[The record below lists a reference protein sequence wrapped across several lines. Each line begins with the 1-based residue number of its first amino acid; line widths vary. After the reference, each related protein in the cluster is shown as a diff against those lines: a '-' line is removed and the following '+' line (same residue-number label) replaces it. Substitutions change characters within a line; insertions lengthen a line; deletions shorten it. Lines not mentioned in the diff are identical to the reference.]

1 MRFDSDI
8 HMTMACIWPRGQC
21 GNGPVTYMSRNR
33 SYRFSFLLM
42 FSVSFVLGLLVILL
56 SASYLFPCLQ
66 SLRVTSAVTLYREHH
81 PRRGRPLIISH
92 PSVTRTRYGSDSEQ
106 FRNIAVIPEI
116 SRTLGGSRDLNQHR
130 AAKKDT
136 LGSAEIVIKD
146 YKES

>member
-66 SLRVTSAVTLYREHH
+66 SLRVTSAVTVVLQL
-81 PRRGRPLIISH
+81 PLACVSYLICSIISL
-92 PSVTRTRYGSDSEQ
+92 SS
-106 FRNIAVIPEI
+106 
-116 SRTLGGSRDLNQHR
+116 
-130 AAKKDT
+130 
-136 LGSAEIVIKD
+136 IKA
-146 YKES
+146 

>member
-66 SLRVTSAVTLYREHH
+66 SLRVTSAVTDISDGILLGLSNQLVEY
-81 PRRGRPLIISH
+81 IINN
-92 PSVTRTRYGSDSEQ
+92 Y
-106 FRNIAVIPEI
+106 
-116 SRTLGGSRDLNQHR
+116 
-130 AAKKDT
+130 
-136 LGSAEIVIKD
+136 
-146 YKES
+146 